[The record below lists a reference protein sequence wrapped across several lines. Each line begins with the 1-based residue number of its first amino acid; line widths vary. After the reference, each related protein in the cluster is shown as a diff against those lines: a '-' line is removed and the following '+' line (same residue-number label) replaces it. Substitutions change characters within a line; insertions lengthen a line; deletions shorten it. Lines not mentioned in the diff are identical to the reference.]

1 MIQRRQTLYLLTIVI
16 LGIVLF
22 FVPVIQFT
30 TPESAGLQR
39 MFYLSATGLEE
50 ITPELEYRTDLPPV
64 TMNGLWGLMVA
75 TALIPLLA
83 LVDIFLFKN
92 RILQARWNIFLAM
105 LCIGYYALVWMYTWF
120 GKHQLHTE
128 WDFCF
133 GACIPLIC
141 LVLTI
146 GATRLILKDEALVRA
161 ADRIR

>member
-22 FVPVIQFT
+22 FVPVLQLT
-30 TPESAGLQR
+30 TPETAGLQR
-39 MFYLSATGLEE
+39 MFYLGAEGLEE

-64 TMNGLWGLMVA
+64 SMNGLWGLSVA
-75 TALIPLLA
+75 TILIPLLA

-92 RILQARWNIFLAM
+92 RILQARLNIFLAV
-105 LCIGYYALVWMYTWF
+105 LCLGYYALVFMYAWF
-120 GKHQLHTE
+120 GRQNLGT
-128 WDFCF
+128 DYDLLF
-133 GACIPLIC
+133 GACIPLVC
-141 LVLTI
+141 LVLTL